1 MWAKTSTSIICVK
14 EKSFQVRSS
23 CKTFSSL
30 FSLFFF
36 SFFFQ
41 LLVTTCTSC
50 LFLSIFLIIILDH
63 WRFALPAFQHVCE
76 CDCLHFNEKLSWKYA
91 DYETFLVFVLGGALV
106 KFQRY
111 NIHGERRS
119 RFYNSLLGNKV
130 KTSLTEFWNTH
141 NNFLIPRRLS
151 GSL

>member
-1 MWAKTSTSIICVK
+1 MLAKTSTSIIFMYAQAAK
-14 EKSFQVRSS
+14 LFLR
-23 CKTFSSL
+23 F
-30 FSLFFF
+30 FSLFFLRF
-36 SFFFQ
+36 WLLPAHLAFFIYFFF
-41 LLVTTCTSC
+41 S
-50 LFLSIFLIIILDH
+50 ILDH

-76 CDCLHFNEKLSWKYA
+76 CDCLHFNEKLTWKYA
-91 DYETFLVFVLGGALV
+91 DYETLLVFVLGGALV

-130 KTSLTEFWNTH
+130 NTSLTEFWNTH
-141 NNFLIPRRLS
+141 NNFLIPLRQS

>member
-1 MWAKTSTSIICVK
+1 MSTSIIFMYAQAAK
-14 EKSFQVRSS
+14 
-23 CKTFSSL
+23 
-30 FSLFFF
+30 LFFAF
-36 SFFFQ
+36 FLYFFLGFGYYLHILPFFNFFF
-41 LLVTTCTSC
+41 
-50 LFLSIFLIIILDH
+50 ILDH

-76 CDCLHFNEKLSWKYA
+76 CDCLHFNEKLTWKYA

-130 KTSLTEFWNTH
+130 NTSLTEFWNTH
-141 NNFLIPRRLS
+141 NNFLIPLRQS
-151 GSL
+151 ESL

>member
-1 MWAKTSTSIICVK
+1 MWAKTSTSIICLK
-14 EKSFQVRSS
+14 EKNIFKYAQAVKPFLR
-23 CKTFSSL
+23 F

-36 SFFFQ
+36 RFWLLPAHLAFFIYF
-41 LLVTTCTSC
+41 
-50 LFLSIFLIIILDH
+50 FLIILDH

>member
-1 MWAKTSTSIICVK
+1 MSKNVNLNYLRK
-14 EKSFQVRSS
+14 GK
-23 CKTFSSL
+23 KFSSTLKLQNL
-30 FSLFFF
+30 FFAFLSLSFFF
-36 SFFFQ
+36 SGFGYY
-41 LLVTTCTSC
+41 LHILP
-50 LFLSIFLIIILDH
+50 FLSIFFLIILDH

-119 RFYNSLLGNKV
+119 RFYNSLLGKKV
-130 KTSLTEFWNTH
+130 NTSLTEFWNTH